1 MATVLSGTVNRDRG
15 VVQLSVLR
23 ISHCGQSKVS
33 GSWSHTIV
41 GPSRKSLWSQK
52 VGGRCGTLWIL
63 A

>member
-23 ISHCGQSKVS
+23 ISLCGQS
-33 GSWSHTIV
+33 
-41 GPSRKSLWSQK
+41 K
-52 VGGRCGTLWIL
+52 VGGRCGTVQIL